1 MSFRNALT
9 SHDELSDIHKAKN
22 IFISSHKA
30 DLKTSD
36 ERIGIMKE
44 VISSID
50 AIKFLNWEEPYVEK
64 MSTLRRE
71 ECRHILCLRS
81 G

>member
-1 MSFRNALT
+1 MSSRNAPT
-9 SHDELSDIHKAKN
+9 SHDELSDMHKAKN
-22 IFISSHKA
+22 LSFHKA

-50 AIKFLNWEEPYVEK
+50 AIKFLNSSEQ
-64 MSTLRRE
+64 LRFGLDSRKS
-71 ECRHILCLRS
+71 IA
-81 G
+81 